1 MNEASAKERAAG
13 LAIWRGPVDPQPL
26 HGGMTNFNFLVE
38 DGGERFVVRVGG
50 DIPIHQVM
58 RFNELAAS
66 KAAFNGGISPE
77 IVHSEPNIL
86 VLRFIE
92 GLTCKAEDVR
102 DPGRLA
108 KIVPLIKRVHHEMPR
123 YLRGPALA
131 FWVFQIIR
139 DYAHTLGEGKSR
151 YAARLDEFVETASQL
166 EGAVGPVDFAFG
178 HNDLLPANFIDDGQR
193 IWLIDWD
200 YAGFNAPLF
209 DLANLASNSDF
220 DGEQEAWMLEAYYGQ
235 PPGPQLLLSYRAMKC
250 ASYLRDAM
258 WSMVSEIHPESA
270 NYVDRAAYTQYS
282 MDRYSRAQAAFDLY
296 KDRP

>member
-1 MNEASAKERAAG
+1 MNDASAKERAAG
-13 LAIWRGPVDPQPL
+13 LAIWRGPVDPQAL
-26 HGGMTNFNFLVE
+26 RGGMTNFNFLVE

-58 RFNELAAS
+58 RFNEIAAS
-66 KAAFNGGISPE
+66 KAAFHAGISPE
-77 IVHSEPNIL
+77 VVHTEPGIL

-92 GLTCKAEDVR
+92 GHPCKPEDIR
-102 DPGRLA
+102 ASGRLA
-108 KIVPLIKRVHHEMPR
+108 EIVPLIKRVHDEIPR
-123 YLRGPALA
+123 YLRGPVLA

-166 EGAVGPVDFAFG
+166 ERAVGKVDLAFG
-178 HNDLLPANFIDDGQR
+178 HNDLLPANFIDDGRR

-220 DGEQEAWMLEAYYGQ
+220 DDEQEGWMLEAYYGY
-235 PPGPQLLLSYRAMKC
+235 PPGPKLLMSYRAMKC

-258 WSMVSEIHPESA
+258 WSMVSEIHPETA
-270 NYVDRAAYTQYS
+270 NYIDKAAYTQYS
-282 MDRYSRAQAAFDLY
+282 MDRYFSAQAAFDVN